1 MFCPNCGKEIGDAK
15 FCPECGSSITQPTCA
30 TVPPNSSTPQNI
42 NVTVTKKKKPI
53 TKRWWFW
60 VLLVLVIGSAF
71 SRGGRSSSKPE
82 TASTSSSSTTKTES
96 SSTNSPATQSTP
108 KKSEIA
114 YEITDVVNVIEDSSF
129 GDGKRYTVIIEVT
142 NTGDIPIY
150 LDKCVLD
157 FEDNDGH
164 LLQTDD
170 FLSNIPDVVQ
180 PGEKGYFYTN
190 GSGSFDDNVD
200 FSNGCNLIPTLTI
213 EKAKRELKSHEVI
226 DTSLYPSYGAV
237 GIKGRIVNE
246 TDKDISLIYV
256 TTVFYDSNGKVLG
269 ISGTN
274 VTDIKAN
281 SKTSFDDSGIF
292 MKGFSV
298 NDVADYRVY
307 ADEMYMQF

>member
-1 MFCPNCGKEIGDAK
+1 MICPNCGKEIGDAK
-15 FCPECGSSITQPTCA
+15 FCPECGLSIAQPARA
-30 TVPPNSSTPQNI
+30 TVPPGNSDPQNI

-60 VLLVLVIGSAF
+60 VLVVLVIGGVF
-71 SRGGRSSSKPE
+71 SRGGSSSSKSE
-82 TASTSSSSTTKTES
+82 TASTSTTKTES
-96 SSTNSPATQSTP
+96 SSTSSPANTSTQ
-108 KKSEIA
+108 KKSEIS
-114 YEITDVVNVIEDSSF
+114 YEITDVVNVIEDSSY

-150 LDKCVLD
+150 LEKCVLD
-157 FEDNDGH
+157 FEDNNGH

-170 FLSNIPDVVQ
+170 FLSKVPDIAQ
-180 PGEKGYFYTN
+180 PGERGYFYTN
-190 GSGSFDDNVD
+190 GSSSFDDNVD
-200 FSNGCNLIPTLTI
+200 FSNGCNLIPSLTI

-292 MKGFSV
+292 MKDFSV